1 MGRPDWAA
9 LFLSAN
15 DTMCSRSGT
24 QTSLGGVCRIGYDRH
39 MSETKSGAP
48 MQREQHKT
56 PTASHVLPDGS
67 LVELLY
73 DPVRRATALALWRDE
88 RWSIE
93 THIDVGEER
102 LVPFSPENNII
113 KNDVVLLPSEPTEF
127 GTKDDLVAG
136 IASFLHR
143 YLDVSPAFELVAT
156 YYILF
161 TWLYD
166 AFNEVPYLRFQGDYG
181 TGKTR
186 ALLVVGSLCNKPFFG
201 SGASTVSPLFHILDA
216 FRGTLVLD
224 EADFRFSDEKAEI
237 VKVLNNGNVD
247 GLPVLRTMM
256 NRQREF
262 NPQAFRVF
270 GPKIVA
276 MRKAYDD
283 QALESRFL
291 TEVMGRTRLR
301 NDVPINLP
309 KSLKD
314 EARLLRNQLLL
325 YRFRNRHT
333 AAVRAEANV
342 AELAPRGKQ
351 ILLPLL
357 SVVDDVA
364 AREVIISFATAAQAG
379 TLADRGLSTEAQL
392 LEVIQEMSGEVHKQA
407 IPIIE
412 IAQRFASRYAAEY
425 ERAVT
430 PRWIGGVLRNRLH
443 LSTYKSNGRFVLPV
457 TDGERLA
464 SLYERYGLTDGEGDE
479 PPPGN
484 DIGM

>member
-1 MGRPDWAA
+1 
-9 LFLSAN
+9 
-15 DTMCSRSGT
+15 
-24 QTSLGGVCRIGYDRH
+24 
-39 MSETKSGAP
+39 MSETNPKETAP
-48 MQREQHKT
+48 QTPHKT
-56 PTASHVLPDGS
+56 PVASQVLSDGS

-73 DPVRRATALALWRDE
+73 DPVRRATALALWRE
-88 RWSIE
+88 GQWSRE
-93 THIDVGEER
+93 VQIDVGLER

-113 KNDVVLLPSEPTEF
+113 KNDVVLLPSEPADY
-127 GTKDDLVAG
+127 GTKDDLVASIG
-136 IASFLHR
+136 AFLHR
-143 YLDVSPAFELVAT
+143 YLDVSPEFELVAT

-166 AFNEVPYLRFQGDYG
+166 AFNEVPYIRFQGDYG

-291 TEVMGRTRLR
+291 TEVMGRGRLR
-301 NDVPINLP
+301 ADVPINLP

-314 EARLLRNQLLL
+314 EARQLRNQLLL
-325 YRFRNRHT
+325 YRFHYRE
-333 AAVRAEANV
+333 AVAVDREV
-342 AELAPRGKQ
+342 AVADLAPRGNQ

-357 SVVDDVA
+357 SIVDDAA
-364 AREVIISFATAAQAG
+364 AREALISFATAAQAG
-379 TLADRGLSTEAQL
+379 TMAERGLSTEAQL
-392 LEVIQEMSGEVHKQA
+392 LEVIRELSGEVHKQA

-412 IAQRFASRYAAEY
+412 ITQRFAARYAAEY

-443 LSTYKSNGRFVLPV
+443 LGTYKSNGRFVVPV
-457 TDGERLA
+457 TDTARLTG
-464 SLYERYGLTDGEGDE
+464 LYSRYGLTEEADADE
-479 PPPGN
+479 APPSS
-484 DIGM
+484 DMGM